1 MQLLEALWN
10 VITSV
15 AGLVAALATTIAP
28 WWPLIA
34 WIAFWL
40 LAVNWQKLYPT
51 ISSGGWIGLL
61 LLWFTMILV
70 WGAVA
75 PPPDGY
81 HHILGLHVSNFFGK
95 MIYVT
100 GLYVIMAICG
110 TVQLSGAC
118 DHWLLFEEETPAH
131 EHAGEHSH

>member
-1 MQLLEALWN
+1 MQLFEALGDLIIALKD
-10 VITSV
+10 VV
-15 AGLVAALATTIAP
+15 VELATIIAP

-34 WIAFWL
+34 WIAFWM
-40 LAVNWQKLYPT
+40 LAVNWRKLYPV

-70 WGAVA
+70 WGVVD
-75 PPPDGY
+75 PKNHDFVV
-81 HHILGLHVSNFFGK
+81 LQVSNFFGK

-100 GLYVIMAICG
+100 GLFVIMSLCG

-118 DHWLLFEEETPAH
+118 DRFLHFDDAPATEDGH
-131 EHAGEHSH
+131 

>member
-1 MQLLEALWN
+1 MQLFEALWN
-10 VITSV
+10 VILAV
-15 AGLVAALATTIAP
+15 VGLAAALATTIAP

-40 LAVNWQKLYPT
+40 LAVNWRRLYPV
-51 ISSGGWIGLL
+51 ISSGGFIGLL

-70 WGAVA
+70 WGVVS
-75 PPPDGY
+75 PPEGGT

-100 GLYVIMAICG
+100 GLYVITALCG
-110 TVQLSGAC
+110 VTQLSGAC
-118 DHWLLFEEETPAH
+118 DRCLRFEEDGPSAEPAH
-131 EHAGEHSH
+131 